1 MRRRVA
7 RRANGPGSTSSG
19 CVVLRGRDG
28 AAGLQT
34 RAQTRPA
41 PVAAATRF
49 QTSSGTVAAAVCTAS
64 SAAARSAQPAPRS
77 SAGSCSHAGGSGR
90 NTCSAR
96 ARRIRLQAALLHVCW
111 AEVSCMRGQQPDRAV
126 PCAHHVVDGRRA
138 ARCSASCEA
147 LPPSQE
153 CKALLLHAL
162 TCAAAGLEQGARRL
176 PAVVRAA
183 GAWSQSH
190 LHAMPQT
197 VRVKQHAPH
206 QALFFE
212 AVAAPSRR
220 ASRRRNR
227 QPSRGGASRRACCA
241 SSFRPS
247 RCVASQGSC
256 ALLTPVICQ
265 VRAQHTGWPAHRL

>member
-1 MRRRVA
+1 M
-7 RRANGPGSTSSG
+7 
-19 CVVLRGRDG
+19 
-28 AAGLQT
+28 
-34 RAQTRPA
+34 
-41 PVAAATRF
+41 
-49 QTSSGTVAAAVCTAS
+49 AAAVCTAS

-90 NTCSAR
+90 STCNAR
-96 ARRIRLQAALLHVCW
+96 AGHFTLQAVLLCVCW
-111 AEVSCMRGQQPDRAV
+111 AEVSCMRGRQPDRAV

-153 CKALLLHAL
+153 CKALLLHAPHAQRL
-162 TCAAAGLEQGARRL
+162 GLSRARVGCPPSCER
-176 PAVVRAA
+176 PEH
-183 GAWSQSH
+183 GQSH